1 MGGCRRFWVLPL
13 LALVLLAGCAPAPAA
28 TPQGGGASGAGQTAA
43 APAQP
48 QRTLVLAS
56 RVEPGAATPRVDQ
69 SSGINNCLY
78 RHGYDRGG
86 TRAGGLVGIFYDLQ

>member
-28 TPQGGGASGAGQTAA
+28 APQGGGASGAGQTAA

-69 SSGINNCLY
+69 SSGIVSDLSA
-78 RHGYDRGG
+78 RLFV
-86 TRAGGLVGIFYDLQ
+86 AGLVYLDDQEVPRPYL